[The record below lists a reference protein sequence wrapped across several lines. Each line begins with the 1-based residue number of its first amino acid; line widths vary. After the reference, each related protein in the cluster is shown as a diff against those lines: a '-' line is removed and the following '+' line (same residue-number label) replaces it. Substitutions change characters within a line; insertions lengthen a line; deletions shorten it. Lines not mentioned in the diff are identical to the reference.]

1 MCERLFTAWRKRCI
15 RPAYRALF
23 DRDDGQIVSID
34 CETTSLDVKQAE
46 LLAIAAVKIDG
57 RRIAAS
63 TAFQAIVQPGSAP
76 GSDSIRIHGL
86 RPADVHGGEAPER
99 ALRALLD
106 FIGGRTLL
114 GYYLEYDVAV
124 LNKYLKPLLGAALPN
139 RKRELSARYHDWR
152 QRLYPGSHIDLRW
165 ESMIRRLGIPALPRH
180 DAMNDAMTVAMMHLA
195 LEERLRATGAGARF

>member
-1 MCERLFTAWRKRCI
+1 MRESLFAALRKRRI

-23 DRDDGQIVSID
+23 DQDDGQIVSID

-63 TAFQAIVQPGSAP
+63 TAFQAIVRPGSAP
-76 GSDSIRIHGL
+76 DSDNVRIHGL
-86 RPADVHGGEAPER
+86 RPADVRGGAAPEE

-139 RKRELSARYHDWR
+139 RKRELSSRYYNWR
-152 QRLYPGSHIDLRW
+152 QRLYPGAYIDLRW
-165 ESMIRRLGIPALPRH
+165 ETMIRRLAIPALPRH
-180 DAMNDAMTVAMMHLA
+180 DAMNDAITAAMMHLA
-195 LEERLRATGAGARF
+195 LEERFRPPLSRDK